1 MKKIFTLITLFLS
14 LSISA
19 QETTDTMYIYRG
31 NNTVERIAVTD
42 IDSITF
48 TAPAVVEEEIPV
60 IPNLTPGEAVDLGLP
75 SGIKW
80 ASCNVGASSPEE
92 YGGYYAWGEIEE
104 KEDYSWATYKW
115 CNGSSSTMTKYCT
128 SSSYGTVDNKTVLD
142 LEDDVAHVKW
152 GGKWRMPTYEEQQEL
167 ISNCT
172 WTWTSLNNVNGYQVT
187 GPNGNSIFLPAAG
200 YRYGTEVY
208 NRGSNGY
215 YWSGSLSSYSSY
227 SAYGLYFYS
236 GYYDWN
242 DYYRCSGRSV
252 RPVSE

>member
-1 MKKIFTLITLFLS
+1 MRKIFALITLFLS

-31 NNTVERIAVTD
+31 NNVVERIAVTD

-142 LEDDVAHVKW
+142 LEDDVAHVEW
-152 GGKWRMPTYEEQQEL
+152 GGSWRMPTNAEQREL
-167 ISNCT
+167 IKNCT
-172 WTWTSLNNVNGYQVT
+172 WSWIALNGVDGYKVT
-187 GPNGNSIFLPAAG
+187 GPNGNSIFMPVAG
-200 YRYGTEVY
+200 FRYDMEVY
-208 NRGSNGY
+208 NRGLIGF
-215 YWSGSLSSYSSY
+215 YWSSSLYGDICN
-227 SAYGLYFYS
+227 AYYLYFCSRYRDWILN
-236 GYYDWN
+236 YD
-242 DYYRCSGRSV
+242 RFRGLTV
-252 RPVSE
+252 RPVCD